1 MKAVVY
7 FGKHDARVSNFKEP
21 PMGED
26 CVKIAVSYCG
36 ICGTDIHKFNGMG
49 GSRPVIPPVVLGHE
63 ASGIVVDVGS
73 KVTNF
78 KVGDRVVADPNWSCG
93 HCYYCKNG
101 KTHLCEN
108 SRGVVKGFAEYI
120 CPPESNVY
128 KIPDSLS
135 MEHAALTEPLSCSIH
150 GMDLAEVKTGDTVL
164 IVGMGSIGS
173 MMVELARISG
183 ASNIIVVEPVK
194 EKEPLAKK
202 LGATLF
208 IDPTTQNVNQVVKD
222 AGIENVQHV
231 IECVGLKNTIENSFE
246 YAGKG
251 ATVVLFGLGDPNN
264 PPVFNQ
270 YNAFQKELVIKTSF
284 VNPHT
289 TQRAINLLSH
299 DQIHYDDIIVK
310 IMDPE
315 EVPKELATKTYFNK
329 GKVLVRM
336 SGKEN

>member
-78 KVGDRVVADPNWSCG
+78 KVGDRVVADPNWSCS

-164 IVGMGSIGS
+164 IVGLSLIHIS
-173 MMVELARISG
+173 EPTRLA
-183 ASNIIVVEPVK
+183 
-194 EKEPLAKK
+194 
-202 LGATLF
+202 
-208 IDPTTQNVNQVVKD
+208 
-222 AGIENVQHV
+222 
-231 IECVGLKNTIENSFE
+231 
-246 YAGKG
+246 
-251 ATVVLFGLGDPNN
+251 
-264 PPVFNQ
+264 
-270 YNAFQKELVIKTSF
+270 
-284 VNPHT
+284 
-289 TQRAINLLSH
+289 
-299 DQIHYDDIIVK
+299 
-310 IMDPE
+310 
-315 EVPKELATKTYFNK
+315 
-329 GKVLVRM
+329 
-336 SGKEN
+336 

>member
-208 IDPTTQNVNQVVKD
+208 IDPTTQNVNQVIKD

-251 ATVVLFGLGDPNN
+251 AIVVLFGLGDPNN
-264 PPVFNQ
+264 PPLFNQ

-299 DQIHYDDIIVK
+299 DQIHCDDIIVK